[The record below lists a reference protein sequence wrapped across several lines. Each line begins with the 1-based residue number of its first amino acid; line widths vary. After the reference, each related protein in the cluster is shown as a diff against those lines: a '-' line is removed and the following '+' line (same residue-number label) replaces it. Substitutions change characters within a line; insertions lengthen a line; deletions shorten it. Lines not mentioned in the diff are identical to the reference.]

1 MYTITP
7 NINDVIVCRI
17 ATTASNGQT
26 RCSRIKPGTYTET
39 ELITAFNN
47 ATGARYYWFGNQYFD
62 SAGRKLGDDAGA
74 NIPGVKLVYDSDKHM
89 LTFQSGGGHEQF
101 YFVNTV
107 NSFTNCPFFA
117 NVVTFFI
124 PLCTIQSIL
133 ETQTFEHQLRYYEY
147 PDSTVTCIKN
157 PTSSTVSLTWGSNTV
172 SIDPLGYYI
181 VPDIE
186 SKTIINNVITDV
198 FTIDSNTCVIQDPT
212 HIFNYNPGYDTAV
225 NYNYLTLT
233 SVNMIYVNEPIK
245 IIDTENNNN
254 GQISIPYGLYSYNQ
268 FWKYLSTSY
277 DQYLFYTS
285 SPDRT
290 IAYSTNENNSF
301 TLSYQINKIGDDI
314 ECNSSLDIILN
325 KVKDYD
331 NEIVVS
337 TFDNYFEISS
347 VNNKSFKLAEPWKYN
362 IFLISNSA
370 YSFVSFNKN
379 CGGGCKS
386 MIILQLKIRLQ
397 YPLNIRQLQILL
409 FVYQLYL
416 L

>member
-1 MYTITP
+1 MYTITT
-7 NINDVIVCRI
+7 NINDIISYRI
-17 ATTASNGQT
+17 ATTATNGQV

-47 ATGARYYWFGNQYFD
+47 ATGAQHYWFRNQYFD
-62 SAGRKLGDDAGA
+62 SAGRNLGKDDGTGT
-74 NIPGVKLVYDSDKHM
+74 PGIRLAHDIDRHM
-89 LTFQSGGGHEQF
+89 ITFLTGGGHAQF
-101 YFVNTV
+101 YFVNTI

-124 PLCTIQSIL
+124 SSCNAGGNS
-133 ETQTFEHQLRYYEY
+133 ETENFVHQLSYYEY

-157 PTSSTVSLTWGSNTV
+157 PTSSTVSLTWGSNVV

-245 IIDTENNNN
+245 IIDTDGNN

-268 FWKYLSTSY
+268 FWKYLSASY

-301 TLSYQINKIGDDI
+301 TLSYQIDKISDDI
-314 ECNSSLDIILN
+314 ECDSSLDIILN
-325 KVKDYD
+325 KVKDS
-331 NEIVVS
+331 NNKIIVS

-347 VNNKSFKLAEPWKYN
+347 INDKSFKLAEPWKYN
-362 IFLISNSA
+362 VFLVFDLA
-370 YSFVSFNKN
+370 YSFASFNKIDEVIN
-379 CGGGCKS
+379 S
-386 MIILQLKIRLQ
+386 
-397 YPLNIRQLQILL
+397 
-409 FVYQLYL
+409 
-416 L
+416 

>member
-1 MYTITP
+1 MYTITT
-7 NINDVIVCRI
+7 NINDIISYRI
-17 ATTASNGQT
+17 ATTATNGQV

-47 ATGARYYWFGNQYFD
+47 ATGAQYYWFGQYYD
-62 SAGRKLGDDAGA
+62 SASRKLGNDDGSVTPY
-74 NIPGVKLVYDSDKHM
+74 IKLVYDSDRHM
-89 LTFQSGGGHEQF
+89 LTFQSINASHSRF

-117 NVVTFFI
+117 NVVTYFI
-124 PLCTIQSIL
+124 SQCVIGGNS
-133 ETQTFEHQLRYYEY
+133 ETVNFDHQNHLYEY

-225 NYNYLTLT
+225 NYNYLTST

-245 IIDTENNNN
+245 IIDTDNNN

-268 FWKYLSTSY
+268 FWKYLSASY

-301 TLSYQINKIGDDI
+301 TLSYQIDKISDNI
-314 ECNSSLDIILN
+314 SCNSSLDIILN
-325 KVKDYD
+325 KVKD
-331 NEIVVS
+331 NNKIIVS

-347 VNNKSFKLAEPWKYN
+347 INNKSFKLAEPWKYN
-362 IFLISNSA
+362 VFLISNSA

-379 CGGGCKS
+379 IRGGGAN
-386 MIILQLKIRLQ
+386 QGH
-397 YPLNIRQLQILL
+397 
-409 FVYQLYL
+409 
-416 L
+416 